1 MHAKLA
7 SLRRLALFALVGL
20 TNTALIY
27 ALFVALLYLGMGY
40 NLAVVVDYAVGM
52 ILGYALQRRSTFRDR
67 QPSPGAFAKYVT
79 TNLLAFG
86 IDLGTL
92 NVLVVLVG
100 SHPAVARVASISV
113 MALVSFALQLA
124 WVFRQGPTQGLEG
137 AGDQKSSLPPPHAPP
152 RQHAHQVIDK

>member
-27 ALFVALLYLGMGY
+27 VLFVALLYLGMGY

-52 ILGYALQRRSTFRDR
+52 TLGYALQRRSTFRDR
-67 QPSPGAFAKYVT
+67 QPSRGAFAKYVV
-79 TNLLAFG
+79 TNVLAFG

-92 NVLVVLVG
+92 NVLVEVALWP
-100 SHPAVARVASISV
+100 PAAARVASLGL
-113 MALVSFALQLA
+113 MAMVSFGLQLA
-124 WVFRQGPTQGLEG
+124 WVFAQGQLAAPKGED
-137 AGDQKSSLPPPHAPP
+137 DQKSTLPAPHTPQ
-152 RQHAHQVIDK
+152 RQFSTQTIDP